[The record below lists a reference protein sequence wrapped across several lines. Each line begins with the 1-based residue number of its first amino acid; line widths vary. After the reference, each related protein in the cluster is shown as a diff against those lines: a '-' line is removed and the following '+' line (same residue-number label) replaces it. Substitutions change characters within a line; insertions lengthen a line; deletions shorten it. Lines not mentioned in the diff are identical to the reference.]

1 MVRIFAKVPYATI
14 SSGPVGPARSVE
26 PTTKPTP
33 NTINPTSFIVST
45 IGFGTFLGGILGVF
59 GIFDAIL
66 AAVPPGPGL
75 GTTGMIKSLSSL
87 FDVSKSLALSFA
99 NLSRTTSNVSSDL
112 LKSDACGVAYFFISS
127 FLLLSDLLTPVRV
140 SEILAPADA
149 PINDPRIP
157 PMTVPTPG
165 NIAVPI
171 AAPIEPPA
179 NAPPLVDTA
188 PDIACTLV

>member
-1 MVRIFAKVPYATI
+1 
-14 SSGPVGPARSVE
+14 
-26 PTTKPTP
+26 
-33 NTINPTSFIVST
+33 
-45 IGFGTFLGGILGVF
+45 
-59 GIFDAIL
+59 
-66 AAVPPGPGL
+66 
-75 GTTGMIKSLSSL
+75 MIKSLSSL

-99 NLSRTTSNVSSDL
+99 NLSRTTSKVSSDV
-112 LKSDACGVAYFFISS
+112 LKSDACGVAYFFSSS

-140 SEILAPADA
+140 SEILDPAEA

-179 NAPPLVDTA
+179 IAPPLVDTA
-188 PDIACTLV
+188 PDIACVLV

>member
-1 MVRIFAKVPYATI
+1 MFRIAAKVPYAAT
-14 SSGPVGPARSVE
+14 SSGPVGPARTVA

-33 NTINPTSFIVST
+33 NTINPTSFIVSV
-45 IGFGTFLGGILGVF
+45 IGFGTFLGGTLGVF
-59 GIFDAIL
+59 GVVGIL
-66 AAVPPGPGL
+66 VAADPDPGL
-75 GTTGMIKSLSSL
+75 ATTGMIKSLSSL

-99 NLSRTTSNVSSDL
+99 NLSRTTSKVSSDV
-112 LKSDACGVAYFFISS
+112 LKSDACGVAYFFSSS

-140 SEILAPADA
+140 SEILDPAEA

-179 NAPPLVDTA
+179 IAPPLVDTA
-188 PDIACTLV
+188 PDTACTLV

>member
-1 MVRIFAKVPYATI
+1 MVRIFAKVPYATT
-14 SSGPVGPARSVE
+14 SSGPVGPARTVA

-33 NTINPTSFIVST
+33 NTINPTSFIVSV
-45 IGFGTFLGGILGVF
+45 IGFGTFLGGTLGVF
-59 GIFDAIL
+59 GIFDPIL
-66 AAVPPGPGL
+66 AAVPPDPGL
-75 GTTGMIKSLSSL
+75 ATTGMIESLSSL

-99 NLSRTTSNVSSDL
+99 NLSRTTSKVSSDV
-112 LKSDACGVAYFFISS
+112 LKSDACGVAYFFSSS

-140 SEILAPADA
+140 SEILDPAEA

-179 NAPPLVDTA
+179 IAPPLVDTA
-188 PDIACTLV
+188 PDTACTLV